1 MILQGC
7 EQITNFSAEDKFLI
21 SVAQLLQLHIRCYM
35 EQGWQEVLLLGLW
48 LSAPIHHCCSS
59 WGCCTQHM
67 DGVFC
72 PHTQPHSGKWQ
83 GPGTPPS
90 SVCPPEG
97 HCGGLQPSGPSL
109 AVPGCRVPARDEEG
123 LHKGV
128 LSTVHRLGE
137 PLVPLAPGVPLGVL
151 LPLFLP
157 GLVIP
162 ICKNTRY
169 RNSSSNDFFVRIK
182 TLKILKTPHGL
193 TNAI

>member
-1 MILQGC
+1 MWVMILQGC

-48 LSAPIHHCCSS
+48 PSAPNCCSL

-72 PHTQPHSGKWQ
+72 PHTQPLSGKWQ
-83 GPGTPPS
+83 GTGT
-90 SVCPPEG
+90 PPEG
-97 HCGGLQPSGPSL
+97 HCLQPSGPSL
-109 AVPGCRVPARDEEG
+109 AVPSCRVPARDEEG

-157 GLVIP
+157 GLVFP